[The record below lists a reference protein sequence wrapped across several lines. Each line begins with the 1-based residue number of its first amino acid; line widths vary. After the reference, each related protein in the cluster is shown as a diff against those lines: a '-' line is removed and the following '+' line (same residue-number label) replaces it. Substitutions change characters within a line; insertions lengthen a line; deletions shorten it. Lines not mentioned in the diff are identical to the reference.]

1 MVEIAL
7 FFAAGFLV
15 ATLIAL
21 FALPYLT
28 GQAARS
34 AVRKIQE
41 NMPFTA
47 AEMAAEKDQLRAE
60 HAVILRKL
68 EMQLERQSAKISAQN
83 IELNDAREK
92 FDTASKIT
100 KAGKLAL
107 DETRSKE
114 IDLNNR
120 LRQRDAQY
128 AALEQRSRR
137 ILRENRDLKLALRKE
152 EKNISETGE
161 PAQVLQGNEAPSPPA
176 NALPIADHSFAADR
190 ARAVSPSTIG
200 ETAIALAKE
209 RTRNALLHRQIGELQ
224 KRLES
229 AMNTARGAP
238 EKAPRLPKAKLPS
251 ILSGKKPIPGQP
263 LERQEMS
270 ALQDQLLN
278 IAAEMAHITAT
289 LEGEQSPIRAILE
302 KSGDSN
308 PDSLSARMKALINA
322 AKMTM
327 PPEPQPTS
335 IEPVKKPVRLPKA
348 KGLADVM

>member
-1 MVEIAL
+1 VVEIAL

-15 ATLIAL
+15 AALIAL

-34 AVRKIQE
+34 AVRKLQE

-47 AEMAAEKDQLRAE
+47 AEMVAEKDQLRAE

-83 IELNDAREK
+83 IELNEAREK
-92 FDTASKIT
+92 FDTANKIT

-120 LRQRDAQY
+120 LRQSDAQY

-137 ILRENRDLKLALRKE
+137 ILRENRDLRLALRKE
-152 EKNISETGE
+152 EKNIGE
-161 PAQVLQGNEAPSPPA
+161 PGDPAQAPQGNETPSVTM
-176 NALPIADHSFAADR
+176 NGLPIADQTLATGR
-190 ARAVSPSTIG
+190 ARTENPSTIG
-200 ETAIALAKE
+200 EAMIALAKE
-209 RTRNALLHRQIGELQ
+209 RTRNALLHQQISELQ

-229 AMNTARGAP
+229 AVNTAHRAP
-238 EKAPRLPKAKLPS
+238 EKVPRLPKAKLPS
-251 ILSGKKPIPGQP
+251 NLSSKKPTPMQP
-263 LERQEMS
+263 LEAEGIGV
-270 ALQDQLLN
+270 LQNQLLN
-278 IAAEMAHITAT
+278 IAAEMAHITAA

-302 KSGDSN
+302 KSDDSN
-308 PDSLSARMKALINA
+308 PDSLSSRMKALMNA
-322 AKMTM
+322 AKT
-327 PPEPQPTS
+327 PPEPQPAS
-335 IEPVKKPVRLPKA
+335 VEPAKKPARLPKA